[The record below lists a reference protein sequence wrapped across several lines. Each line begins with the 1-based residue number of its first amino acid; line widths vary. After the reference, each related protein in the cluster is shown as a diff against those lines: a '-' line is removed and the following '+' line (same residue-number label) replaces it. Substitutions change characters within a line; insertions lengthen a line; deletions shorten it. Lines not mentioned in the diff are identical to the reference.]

1 MQIAKPSFL
10 ETKIEDKFFVLKTK
24 NEFDKKKFLKKEIDL
39 SFIQFHFAIEGNAI
53 FSFNNGAYKMDVS
66 SGKYI
71 VLYNPKKNLPV
82 NAEIS
87 PKSYVL
93 SILISIK
100 KFHKLFS
107 EDSNNIQFLKDE
119 NINQKYY
126 YENKISNKIFLVLNE
141 LKRFDLGS
149 STKNLYIK
157 AKIYELF
164 SHLYNRNIDQNI
176 EQCPFLT
183 NEENFKKIQK
193 AKNIVISNMT
203 NPPSLVDLSNEI
215 NLSLKKLKEGFKKIY
230 GNNSFRKYNKPW

>member
-39 SFIQFHFAIEGNAI
+39 SFIQFHFVIEGNAI

-100 KFHKLFS
+100 KFQRMTKVQHF
-107 EDSNNIQFLKDE
+107 DS
-119 NINQKYY
+119 
-126 YENKISNKIFLVLNE
+126 
-141 LKRFDLGS
+141 
-149 STKNLYIK
+149 
-157 AKIYELF
+157 
-164 SHLYNRNIDQNI
+164 
-176 EQCPFLT
+176 
-183 NEENFKKIQK
+183 
-193 AKNIVISNMT
+193 
-203 NPPSLVDLSNEI
+203 
-215 NLSLKKLKEGFKKIY
+215 SLKLQL
-230 GNNSFRKYNKPW
+230 NC